1 MQTINKSKNL
11 NMNKYDVINN
21 SEDYDYIKN
30 KFKDVKTTPL
40 SQEQFIK
47 AYGEGGFI
55 TLIENEK
62 SEVVGMTFLN
72 NEKYDFLCN
81 EKGSPII
88 DKTILSF
95 FYKSMKKNKQEGDF
109 KKTVE
114 RYGAIDN
121 IDSFEK
127 EFAKKSTLKP

>member
-62 SEVVGMTFLN
+62 SEVVGMTFLK

-109 KKTVE
+109 KKIVE

-127 EFAKKSTLKP
+127 EFAKKSKLKP